1 MKNSD
6 GSAKPAKALDLEFPD
21 WSGMDRFTPRLS
33 PKAALR
39 QNEKWIR
46 ELPPEARSQSRLPKC
61 EVEFVF

>member
-1 MKNSD
+1 
-6 GSAKPAKALDLEFPD
+6 
-21 WSGMDRFTPRLS
+21 MDRFTPRLS